1 MTEKNALKMNLD
13 HERKIVELQSRVNKL
28 ENLCY
33 MTKEVLNLE
42 EASAFLGIAK
52 STLYKMTHLNQLPY
66 FKPAGKLIF
75 FEKKALLDWVRGARA
90 MSEEEIR
97 LEAANRLNEMNNM
110 VDYISDRFPAAYPS
124 KEQTEAVNTYL
135 HSVYADGD
143 GTMSERNCEH
153 RRIASQKITINAI
166 QVLDSP
172 QLDRLQRVLDHIAY
186 DKEYYM
192 PERGFGMR
200 R

>member
-66 FKPAGKLIF
+66 FKLIF

-97 LEAANRLNEMNNM
+97 LEAANRLNEMNN
-110 VDYISDRFPAAYPS
+110 RP
-124 KEQTEAVNTYL
+124 
-135 HSVYADGD
+135 
-143 GTMSERNCEH
+143 
-153 RRIASQKITINAI
+153 
-166 QVLDSP
+166 
-172 QLDRLQRVLDHIAY
+172 
-186 DKEYYM
+186 
-192 PERGFGMR
+192 
-200 R
+200 

>member
-52 STLYKMTHLNQLPY
+52 STLYK
-66 FKPAGKLIF
+66 
-75 FEKKALLDWVRGARA
+75 KALLDWVRGARA

-97 LEAANRLNEMNNM
+97 LEAANRLNEMNN
-110 VDYISDRFPAAYPS
+110 RP
-124 KEQTEAVNTYL
+124 
-135 HSVYADGD
+135 
-143 GTMSERNCEH
+143 
-153 RRIASQKITINAI
+153 
-166 QVLDSP
+166 
-172 QLDRLQRVLDHIAY
+172 
-186 DKEYYM
+186 
-192 PERGFGMR
+192 
-200 R
+200 

>member
-75 FEKKALLDWVRGARA
+75 FEKKTLIEWVRKAK
-90 MSEEEIR
+90 SKSVEEIQE
-97 LEAANRLNEMNNM
+97 EAAAKILEMN
-110 VDYISDRFPAAYPS
+110 
-124 KEQTEAVNTYL
+124 
-135 HSVYADGD
+135 
-143 GTMSERNCEH
+143 ER
-153 RRIASQKITINAI
+153 Q
-166 QVLDSP
+166 
-172 QLDRLQRVLDHIAY
+172 
-186 DKEYYM
+186 
-192 PERGFGMR
+192 
-200 R
+200 

>member
-75 FEKKALLDWVRGARA
+75 FEKKAGARA

-97 LEAANRLNEMNNM
+97 LEAANRLNEMNN
-110 VDYISDRFPAAYPS
+110 RP
-124 KEQTEAVNTYL
+124 
-135 HSVYADGD
+135 
-143 GTMSERNCEH
+143 
-153 RRIASQKITINAI
+153 
-166 QVLDSP
+166 
-172 QLDRLQRVLDHIAY
+172 
-186 DKEYYM
+186 
-192 PERGFGMR
+192 
-200 R
+200 

>member
-1 MTEKNALKMNLD
+1 MPEKNSLKMNLD

-75 FEKKALLDWVRGARA
+75 FEKKKLIDWVRGVK
-90 MSEEEIR
+90 SKSIDEIKE
-97 LEAANRLNEMNNM
+97 EAAAKIQELNE
-110 VDYISDRFPAAYPS
+110 R
-124 KEQTEAVNTYL
+124 Q
-135 HSVYADGD
+135 
-143 GTMSERNCEH
+143 
-153 RRIASQKITINAI
+153 
-166 QVLDSP
+166 
-172 QLDRLQRVLDHIAY
+172 
-186 DKEYYM
+186 
-192 PERGFGMR
+192 
-200 R
+200 